1 VAKRIALLRAINV
14 GGRTKLAMSE
24 LRRLFADLG
33 CKNPQTILQTGNV
46 VFEAKAVAGL
56 AARIEEALANE
67 AGVKTDIILRSGR
80 DWEKMIAANP
90 YPDQAE
96 KGANWLVLMPL
107 KDKPAKGALDR
118 LREAIKGRETVEM
131 VGDNLYI
138 VYPDG
143 IGRSK
148 FTLDL
153 IEKRLGTRGTGR
165 NWNTVLKIADAA
177 KAV

>member
-1 VAKRIALLRAINV
+1 VAKQIALLRAINV
-14 GGRTKLAMSE
+14 GGRKLAMSE

-33 CKNPQTILQTGNV
+33 CEDAKTILQTGNV
-46 VFEAKAVAGL
+46 IFEAKAAAGL
-56 AARIEEALANE
+56 AARIEEALASE
-67 AGVKTDIILRSGR
+67 TGLKTDIILRSGK
-80 DWEKMIAANP
+80 DWEKIIAANP

-96 KGANWLVLMPL
+96 NGANWLVLMPL
-107 KDKPAKGALDR
+107 KHQPGKGALDG
-118 LREAIKGRETVEM
+118 LREAIKGRETVEL

-148 FTLDL
+148 LTLDL

-165 NWNTVLKIADAA
+165 NWNTVLKIADALRA
-177 KAV
+177 K

>member
-1 VAKRIALLRAINV
+1 VAKQIALLRAINV

-33 CKNPQTILQTGNV
+33 FADAQTILQTGNV
-46 VFEAKAVAGL
+46 VFEGKAVAGL
-56 AARIEEALANE
+56 VARIEEALANE
-67 AGVKTDIILRSGR
+67 AGVKTDIILRSGK
-80 DWEKMIAANP
+80 DWEKIIAANP

-96 KGANWLVLMPL
+96 KAANWLVLMPL
-107 KDKPAKGALDR
+107 KDKPAKGTLDG
-118 LREAIKGRETVEM
+118 LREAIQGRETVELA
-131 VGDNLYI
+131 GDNLYI

-148 FTLDL
+148 LTLDL

-177 KAV
+177 KAK